1 MTESSPCVFLTPLD
15 AKSCK
20 DGSVGKLLR
29 GTEARVKN
37 LNTGADQPAYESGE
51 LLVRGP
57 QVSNNT
63 CLFDL

>member
-15 AKSCK
+15 TQTSK

-37 LNTGADQPAYESGE
+37 LTTGADQPAHESGE

-57 QVSNNT
+57 QVRQDAS
-63 CLFDL
+63 